1 MRFAKIR
8 FSVSLTFPLAVAVAL
23 AASAFAAASAHAEV
37 AVAFQIDLGKDNHA
51 ISPLI
56 FGSNTDSLKAEDG
69 VTFRRMGGNRLTGY
83 NWETNASS
91 AGTDWQ
97 NSSDNFMG
105 GGSVPGKAMTTF
117 HDAAVGAGA
126 ATLITLPA
134 AGYVSKDKKGTVDSV
149 DTAPSAR
156 WCKVVFEKGKPFTQ
170 TPDSTDGEVYAD
182 EFVDFL
188 VKKYGGSAAANGV
201 KNYSVDN
208 EPALWPY
215 THPRIHPLQPTAVE
229 LVQKTRD
236 LSLAVKKVDPGAR
249 IFGGVFYGYAAYNN
263 FQSAPDW
270 NTVNA
275 GNKYGW
281 YIDYFLDQMKLESDK
296 AGKRLMDVLDIHWY
310 PEATGDNRIVA
321 GNATTAADRAARLQ
335 APRSLWDSGYV
346 ENSWISKSATP
357 RPGTG
362 NPGPIN
368 LLPRI
373 LASIAKYN
381 PGTKLAITEYHYG
394 EGDHISGGLAQ
405 ADFLGICA
413 KMDVY
418 AASFWPLD
426 GKLSYVKAAFRLFRN
441 YDGNKGLFG
450 SISAA
455 ATASDNQNAS
465 VFASYVPA
473 GDEVHII
480 ALNKNT
486 AEPVRGTFTVTS
498 PVALTQGK
506 VFGFDGTAT
515 TLSEKAAVATV
526 TGNVFT
532 YVLPPLSASHFV
544 IKTAAVLP
552 SVSILSNPS
561 GLRGAAKADAGLPA
575 YLPDGRRLPNQ
586 GSAESAAP
594 LFRLPRR

>member
-1 MRFAKIR
+1 MPFAKIR
-8 FSVSLTFPLAVAVAL
+8 LSVSLAFPLALAVAF
-23 AASAFAAASAHAEV
+23 AASARAEV

-170 TPDSTDGEVYAD
+170 TPDSTDGEVYTD

-208 EPALWPY
+208 EPALWPF

-249 IFGGVFYGYAAYNN
+249 IFGGVFYGYAEYNN

-275 GNKYGW
+275 GNKYAW
-281 YIDYFLDQMKLESDK
+281 YIDYFLDQMKVESDK
-296 AGKRLMDVLDIHWY
+296 AGRRLMDVLDIHWY

-321 GNATTAADRAARLQ
+321 GNASTANDRAARLQ
-335 APRSLWDSGYV
+335 APRSLWDSGYA
-346 ENSWISKSATP
+346 ENSWISKYATP
-357 RPGTG
+357 NKAGEA
-362 NPGPIN
+362 GPIN

-373 LASIAKYN
+373 QASIAKYN

-394 EGDHISGGLAQ
+394 EGDHVSGGLAQ
-405 ADFLGICA
+405 ADFLGVCG

-426 GKLSYVKAAFRLFRN
+426 GNLSYVKAAFRLFRN
-441 YDGNKGLFG
+441 YDGNKGTFG
-450 SISAA
+450 SMSAA
-455 ATASDNQNAS
+455 AATSDNQNAS

-480 ALNKNT
+480 ALNKNA
-486 AEPVRGTFTVTS
+486 AEPVRGTFTVAS

-506 VFGFDGTAT
+506 VFGFDGSAT
-515 TLSEKAAVATV
+515 TLSEKAAVGTV
-526 TGNVFT
+526 TGNAFT

-544 IKTAAVLP
+544 IKTAAALP
-552 SVSILSNPS
+552 AVSIRSMAS
-561 GLRGAAKADAGLPA
+561 GFRGAAKADADLPA
-575 YLPDGRRLPNQ
+575 YLPNGRRLHDH
-586 GSAESAAP
+586 GSVESASP